1 MKNNVSSL
9 KSKIAYGCGDLAS
22 NLVFQM
28 MSLYM
33 MYFYTDVFGITAVAV
48 GSMLLLSRVVDAVAD
63 IFIGIMIDKT
73 DTKWGKC
80 RPYFL
85 FVSIPLGVIAVLAF
99 NVPNLAPT
107 GKLIYAY
114 VTYILLCV
122 VYDVINIPIT
132 AMLPSLTDDPQE
144 RTMYVTVRMILSLVG
159 ATIVSAMAMP
169 MIQQLGG
176 GNQKKGFLYTIII
189 FAVLAVGFF
198 MFTFKG
204 TEEKIK
210 SKNPK
215 IPFSESLKAIKGN
228 TPWII
233 IMINTFFIYLGMLIR
248 SSCIVYFF
256 TYNVSK
262 PALIALIAT
271 ISTFSSIPG
280 TIVLPVVSQKV
291 GKANSLRIGYVLTI
305 VGSLIMFL
313 GITSVPVIIFGLIV
327 SGIGS
332 GLTSGA
338 RFSMLPDTVDYG
350 EWISGVRAQ
359 GILSSISSFAA
370 KLAMGVAGAVS
381 SFLLAWG
388 GYIPK
393 VKQTS
398 KALFAIQINF
408 IWIPI
413 IVCVIGLIIMMG
425 YNLDKN
431 LNKIQEDLNKRNAV
445 NNN

>member
-1 MKNNVSSL
+1 MKNSISSW
-9 KSKIAYGCGDLAS
+9 KSKVAYGCGDLAS

-33 MYFYTDVFGITAVAV
+33 MFFYTDVFGITAAAV
-48 GSMLLLSRVVDAVAD
+48 GSMLLLSRVVDAIAD
-63 IFIGIMIDKT
+63 VFIGIMIDKT

-85 FVSIPLGVIAVLAF
+85 FVSVPLGVIAVLAF
-99 NVPNLAPT
+99 NVPNLSPV
-107 GKLIYAY
+107 GKLVYAY
-114 VTYILLCV
+114 ITYILLCV
-122 VYDVINIPIT
+122 VYDVINIPLT

-159 ATIVSAMAMP
+159 STIVSAMAMP
-169 MIQQLGG
+169 MIQHFGG
-176 GNQKKGFLYTIII
+176 GNQQKGFLYTIIV

-198 MFTFKG
+198 MLTFKG

-210 SKNPK
+210 NKVK
-215 IPFSESLKAIKGN
+215 KVPFKESLKAIKGN

-233 IMINTFFIYLGMLIR
+233 IILNTFFIYLGMIIR

-256 TYNVSK
+256 TYNISK
-262 PALIALIAT
+262 PGLIALIST
-271 ISTFSSIPG
+271 LSTFSSIPG
-280 TIVLPVVSQKV
+280 TLVLPIFSERV

-305 VGSLIMFL
+305 IGSIVMFVGIS
-313 GITSVPVIIFGLIV
+313 SVPVIIVGLVV
-327 SGIGS
+327 SGIGT

-338 RFSMLPDTVDYG
+338 RFSMLSDTVDYG
-350 EWISGVRAQ
+350 EWKSGVRAQ

-388 GYIPK
+388 GYIAK
-393 VKQTS
+393 AKQTP

-413 IVCVIGLIIMMG
+413 AVCVIGLILMMG
-425 YNLDKN
+425 YNLDKKFD
-431 LNKIQEDLNKRNAV
+431 KIREDLNNRKINSSI
-445 NNN
+445 